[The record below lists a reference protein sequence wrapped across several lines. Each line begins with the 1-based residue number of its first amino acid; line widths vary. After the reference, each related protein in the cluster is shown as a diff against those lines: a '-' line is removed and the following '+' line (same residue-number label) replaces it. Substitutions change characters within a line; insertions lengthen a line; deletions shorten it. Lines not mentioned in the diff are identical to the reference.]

1 VGAHGELSFVAIHAD
16 KLRFVYSCHFRIC
29 LTCCEY
35 PDECVVS
42 LRAQCEAASDI
53 AVFDKERV
61 LWLTTRYRAFEML
74 TGEDVHDLF
83 DPDGKGHA
91 VPGAAKR
98 AYFW

>member
-1 VGAHGELSFVAIHAD
+1 
-16 KLRFVYSCHFRIC
+16 
-29 LTCCEY
+29 
-35 PDECVVS
+35 VS